1 MLFLSSTAHPFLLA
15 DNRHYTFYL
24 WKNLFRR
31 FDGLLKYAFIPVYVA
46 CAWIMQRSWSS
57 VASRNKLWQLVWWLV
72 VALVLVPTPLLE
84 FRYFITPFVLWF
96 LHAAPTLVESSTRAA
111 LGVALNVLINA
122 ATLAVFITRPFE
134 WNDGSEARF
143 MW

>member
-1 MLFLSSTAHPFLLA
+1 ML
-15 DNRHYTFYL
+15 
-24 WKNLFRR
+24 
-31 FDGLLKYAFIPVYVA
+31 
-46 CAWIMQRSWSS
+46 CAWLMQHAWSS

-96 LHAAPTLVESSTRAA
+96 LHAAPNLVESSPRAA
-111 LGVALNVLINA
+111 LGVAINVLINA
-122 ATLAVFITRPFE
+122 ATLAVFIKRPFE